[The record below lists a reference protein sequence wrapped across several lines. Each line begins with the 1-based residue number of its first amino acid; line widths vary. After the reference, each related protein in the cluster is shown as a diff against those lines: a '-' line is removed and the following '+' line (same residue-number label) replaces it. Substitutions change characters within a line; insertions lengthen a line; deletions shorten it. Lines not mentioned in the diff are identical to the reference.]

1 MTSHP
6 IHSIN
11 SYMAMYPPS
20 VPKHWILEFTKPGD
34 LVADPF
40 CGRGTTPVEAA
51 CLGRR
56 FVAGDLNPLAV
67 RTAQAKISA
76 SKIDVGE
83 VHQRIEELKDDFKL
97 SEWESEAKEE
107 EKGDIGNIF
116 HWTIIARLIFLRN
129 RLLNSTEDVDKF
141 ILGILLGSMHGNSP
155 TYLSVPMPNT
165 FSMSPKYVERYVR
178 NNGLERPNAEIRD
191 VFSILHTRCYTA
203 YSNGFEGWE
212 KEGKIEEIDAR
223 NFDELLDGEKVDLI
237 ISSPP
242 YLEVIKYGQYNWI
255 KLWLLNEEAIE
266 IDSKLDDT
274 HKEAEYLQ
282 FMEEVSQTM
291 AKVINP
297 KTGVLCWVIGDVKH
311 QRLAELVRDRMLE
324 LEGWKCVDIY
334 VDNIPLEKKVTRI
347 WNSKGYSLM
356 DQYGTSI
363 GVFDSLSEAKE
374 EQGNTPNSQIVPIGN
389 SGTSTPVDRILV
401 MQLEGAKLPQNSRT
415 KEEQPNGN
423 ATIGSIK
430 KYLNKGVQWNTD
442 ISKNRQNLK
451 MQLNRVK
458 KKDMVRTLCD
468 EYGIKQPNMSGSTVP
483 KNVLV
488 ELHRIAFEISGSE
501 EDWGSI
507 SPRKKKQTIAKDTIE
522 LLGCEFDLESDVSGG
537 STVTKTGLYKIWK
550 GLSNKSQ

>member
-1 MTSHP
+1 
-6 IHSIN
+6 
-11 SYMAMYPPS
+11 
-20 VPKHWILEFTKPGD
+20 
-34 LVADPF
+34 
-40 CGRGTTPVEAA
+40 
-51 CLGRR
+51 
-56 FVAGDLNPLAV
+56 
-67 RTAQAKISA
+67 
-76 SKIDVGE
+76 
-83 VHQRIEELKDDFKL
+83 
-97 SEWESEAKEE
+97 
-107 EKGDIGNIF
+107 
-116 HWTIIARLIFLRN
+116 
-129 RLLNSTEDVDKF
+129 

-374 EQGNTPNSQIVPIGN
+374 EQGNTPNSQ
-389 SGTSTPVDRILV
+389 
-401 MQLEGAKLPQNSRT
+401 
-415 KEEQPNGN
+415 
-423 ATIGSIK
+423 
-430 KYLNKGVQWNTD
+430 
-442 ISKNRQNLK
+442 
-451 MQLNRVK
+451 
-458 KKDMVRTLCD
+458 
-468 EYGIKQPNMSGSTVP
+468 
-483 KNVLV
+483 
-488 ELHRIAFEISGSE
+488 
-501 EDWGSI
+501 
-507 SPRKKKQTIAKDTIE
+507 
-522 LLGCEFDLESDVSGG
+522 
-537 STVTKTGLYKIWK
+537 
-550 GLSNKSQ
+550 